1 MASQE
6 QDQPVRRRTGA
17 IAARRREREEEI
29 LAATRELFDAA
40 GVRDAQIEDI
50 ANAVG
55 INRAIIYRHFSGKEE
70 LFALTLVGY
79 LEEITAAMQSADDP
93 QASPSERLASVSGAF
108 LDYGQR
114 YPAFGDCALA
124 LLRRPGDELLLD
136 VSEAA
141 MMRLGQGMVGA
152 IGSLVTVLEAGQATG
167 EFAQRD
173 PYLLANVLYA
183 QALGALQLG
192 RNQIAVS
199 GDDEGSPEIHRVSFD
214 QVRTYLV
221 EAALVMATGPR
232 PA

>member
-6 QDQPVRRRTGA
+6 QEPQVRRRTGA

-79 LEEITAAMQSADDP
+79 LEEITAAMQAADD
-93 QASPSERLASVSGAF
+93 ASAPPSDRLARVSGAF
-108 LDYGQR
+108 LDYGAR

-124 LLRRPGDELLLD
+124 LLRRPGDELLED

-141 MMRLGQGMVGA
+141 MLRLGQGMVGA
-152 IGSLVTVLEAGQATG
+152 IGSLVAVLQAGQATG

-173 PYLLANVLYA
+173 PHLLANVLYA

-199 GDDEGSPEIHRVSFD
+199 GEVDGTPEIHRVSFE
-214 QVRTYLV
+214 QVRGYLI
-221 EAALVMATGPR
+221 EAALAVATGP
-232 PA
+232 AA